1 MLSAAEEA
9 LPKGWFFILFVEL
22 AVVAFVAPA
31 VVDHLVDGTPVGE
44 ATEVAVVD
52 EEVGTGLAAG
62 IGAGLGVVL
71 IGVVGVN
78 GIEFEAALAA
88 ELDSLVKEFAL
99 ADGPQDE
106 LVAFGLQFL
115 QGCNGKWDLLANLRI
130 FVFYNSSV
138 KIYSYEHTGSIKS
151 G

>member
-1 MLSAAEEA
+1 M
-9 LPKGWFFILFVEL
+9 
-22 AVVAFVAPA
+22 VAFVAPA
-31 VVDHLVDGTPVGE
+31 VVDHLVDGAPVGE

-62 IGAGLGVVL
+62 IGTGLAVVL
-71 IGVVGVN
+71 IGVVGVD

-115 QGCNGKWDLLANLRI
+115 QGCNGKGNLLANLRI
-130 FVFYNSSV
+130 LVFYNSSV
-138 KIYSYEHTGSIKS
+138 KIYSYEHMGSIKS

>member
-1 MLSAAEEA
+1 MLSVAEEA
-9 LPKGWFFILFVEL
+9 LPEGWFFILFVEL
-22 AVVAFVAPA
+22 AMVAFVAPA
-31 VVDHLVDGTPVGE
+31 VVDHLVDGAPVGE

-52 EEVGTGLAAG
+52 EEVGAGLAAG

-88 ELDSLVKEFAL
+88 ELDGLVKEFAL
-99 ADGPQDE
+99 ADGPKDE

-115 QGCNGKWDLLANLRI
+115 EGCNGKGYLLAYLRI
-130 FVFYNSSV
+130 LVFYNGSV
-138 KIYSYEHTGSIKS
+138 KIYCYEHMGSIKS